1 MGRYK
6 LIECDDKIE
15 LIAEKTKA
23 DGSGKKI
30 ALMENWKDKA
40 RKAINKQ
47 TGELIITGY
56 WNRETGENISAE
68 KYFLMTD
75 EERKGW
81 TACYEWD
88 IITNIPHTHTRLR
101 NNNIF
106 MRISKLSS
114 SGEQRLFSSRYN
126 ELVEVLH
133 NMRPDIFKYEN
144 RGGTERAFKQ
154 SSRNMIN
161 RWFRLYEYEYNI
173 LITDKDLGREIFK
186 ELKESAKKEYENE
199 TLYLK
204 GAGKKNGQTTIKI
217 YDMGHHSKDLKG
229 VYKLELT
236 FRRKTFDKNGIDI
249 RKMTLQENCI
259 EYLRHEAIGEI
270 MKLKGGEAV
279 KQLQFNFV
287 TENNILARII
297 KLENETEQRFAGIE
311 NELENESQRTEQ
323 RFAGIEN
330 ELKELRR
337 ELVKQRTKE

>member
-1 MGRYK
+1 MERCK

-30 ALMENWKDKA
+30 ALTENWRDNA
-40 RKAINKQ
+40 RRAINKQ

-56 WNRETGENISAE
+56 WNRETGDNISAE

-106 MRISKLSS
+106 VRISKLSS
-114 SGEQRLFSSRYN
+114 SGEQRLFASRYN
-126 ELVEVLH
+126 ELVEALH
-133 NMRPDIFKYEN
+133 NMRPAIFKYEN

-173 LITDKDLGREIFK
+173 LITDKDLGRKIFE
-186 ELKESAKKEYENE
+186 ELKESAKKEYNE

-204 GAGKKNGQTTIKI
+204 GARKKNGQTTIKI
-217 YDMGHHSKDLKG
+217 YDMGYHSKDLKG

-236 FRRKTFDKNGIDI
+236 FRRNTFDKNEIDI
-249 RKMTLQENCI
+249 SDMTKQEQCI
-259 EYLRHEAIGEI
+259 ELLRGSAIIEI
-270 MKLKGGEAV
+270 LKLKGGEAV
-279 KQLQFNFV
+279 KQLQFNFI

-311 NELENESQRTEQ
+311 NEL
-323 RFAGIEN
+323 
-330 ELKELRR
+330 KELRR
-337 ELVKQRTKE
+337 ALVKQRTKEDKCP

>member
-1 MGRYK
+1 MERYK

-30 ALMENWKDKA
+30 ALMENWKNNA

-56 WNRETGENISAE
+56 WNRETGDNISAE

-126 ELVEVLH
+126 ELVEALH
-133 NMRPDIFKYEN
+133 NMRPAIFKYEN

-173 LITDKDLGREIFK
+173 LITDIDLGRKIFE

-217 YDMGHHSKDLKG
+217 YDMGYHSKDLKG

-236 FRRKTFDKNGIDI
+236 FRRNTFDKNEIDI
-249 RKMTLQENCI
+249 SDMTRQEQCI
-259 EYLRHEAIGEI
+259 ELLRGSAIIEI
-270 MKLKGGEAV
+270 LKLKGGPGV
-279 KQLQFNFV
+279 KRMKELIV
-287 TENNILARII
+287 SENNILARIVR
-297 KLENETEQRFAGIE
+297 LENKTERHDERIE
-311 NELENESQRTEQ
+311 RHDER
-323 RFAGIEN
+323 IERHD
-330 ELKELRR
+330 ERIDRIEAQVQKLIEKEKLYD
-337 ELVKQRTKE
+337 

>member
-1 MGRYK
+1 MERCK

-30 ALMENWKDKA
+30 ALTENWRDNA
-40 RKAINKQ
+40 RRAINKQ

-56 WNRETGENISAE
+56 WNRETGDNISAE

-114 SGEQRLFSSRYN
+114 SGEQRLFCSRYN
-126 ELVEVLH
+126 ELVEALN
-133 NMRPDIFKYEN
+133 NMRPAIFKYEN

-173 LITDKDLGREIFK
+173 LITDKDLGRKIFE
-186 ELKESAKKEYENE
+186 ELKESAKKEYNE

-204 GAGKKNGQTTIKI
+204 GARKKNGQTTIKI
-217 YDMGHHSKDLKG
+217 YDMGYHSKDLKG

-236 FRRKTFDKNGIDI
+236 FRRNTFDKNEIDI
-249 RKMTLQENCI
+249 SDMTRQEQCI
-259 EYLRHEAIGEI
+259 ELLRESAIIEI
-270 MKLKGGEAV
+270 LKLKGGQGV
-279 KQLQFNFV
+279 KRMKELMMS
-287 TENNILARII
+287 ENNILARIVR
-297 KLENETEQRFAGIE
+297 LENKTERHDERIDRHDERIDRHDERIDRLEAQVRKLIE
-311 NELENESQRTEQ
+311 KEQ
-323 RFAGIEN
+323 QGDDFS
-330 ELKELRR
+330 
-337 ELVKQRTKE
+337 

>member
-1 MGRYK
+1 MERCK

-30 ALMENWKDKA
+30 ALTENWRDNA
-40 RKAINKQ
+40 RIAINKQ

-56 WNRETGENISAE
+56 WNRETGDNISAE

-106 MRISKLSS
+106 VRISKLSS
-114 SGEQRLFSSRYN
+114 SGEQRLFASRYN
-126 ELVEVLH
+126 ELVEALH
-133 NMRPDIFKYEN
+133 NMRPAIFKYEN

-173 LITDKDLGREIFK
+173 LITDKDLGRKIFE
-186 ELKESAKKEYENE
+186 ELKESAKKEYNE

-204 GAGKKNGQTTIKI
+204 GARKKNGQTTIKI
-217 YDMGHHSKDLKG
+217 YDMGYHSKDLKG

-236 FRRKTFDKNGIDI
+236 FRRNTFDKNEIDI
-249 RKMTLQENCI
+249 SDMTKQEQCI
-259 EYLRHEAIGEI
+259 ELLRESAIIEI
-270 MKLKGGEAV
+270 LKLKGGQGV
-279 KQLQFNFV
+279 KRMKELMMS
-287 TENNILARII
+287 ENNILARIVR
-297 KLENETEQRFAGIE
+297 LENKTERHDERIDRHDERIDRLEAQVRKLIEKEQQRDDF
-311 NELENESQRTEQ
+311 S
-323 RFAGIEN
+323 
-330 ELKELRR
+330 
-337 ELVKQRTKE
+337 

>member
-1 MGRYK
+1 MERCK

-30 ALMENWKDKA
+30 ALTENWRDNA
-40 RKAINKQ
+40 RIAINKQ

-56 WNRETGENISAE
+56 WNRETGDNISAE

-114 SGEQRLFSSRYN
+114 SGEQRLFASRYK
-126 ELVEVLH
+126 ELVEALH

-173 LITDKDLGREIFK
+173 LITDKDLGRKIFE
-186 ELKESAKKEYENE
+186 ELKESAKKEYNE

-204 GAGKKNGQTTIKI
+204 GARKKNGQTTIKI
-217 YDMGHHSKDLKG
+217 YDMGYHSKDLKG

-236 FRRKTFDKNGIDI
+236 FRRNTFDKNEIDI
-249 RKMTLQENCI
+249 SDMTRQEQCI
-259 EYLRHEAIGEI
+259 ELLRESAIIEI
-270 MKLKGGEAV
+270 LKLKGGQGV
-279 KQLQFNFV
+279 KRMKELMMS
-287 TENNILARII
+287 ENNILARIVR
-297 KLENETEQRFAGIE
+297 LENKTERHDERIDRHDERIDRLEAQVRKLIEKEQQRDDF
-311 NELENESQRTEQ
+311 S
-323 RFAGIEN
+323 
-330 ELKELRR
+330 
-337 ELVKQRTKE
+337 